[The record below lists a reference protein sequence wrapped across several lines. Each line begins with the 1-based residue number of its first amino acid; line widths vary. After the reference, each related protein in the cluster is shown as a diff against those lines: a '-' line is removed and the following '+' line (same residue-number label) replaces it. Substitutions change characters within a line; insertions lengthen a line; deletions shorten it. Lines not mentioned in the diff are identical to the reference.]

1 MTAGNLVAGALVT
14 LAFLSVVLSSVG
26 LVAAKTGWD
35 KLNYTS
41 PANVVAPVAIAA
53 AVLVEDSLSSA
64 SVKAV
69 LVAIVLLI
77 TGPAVVHATGRA
89 ARVRE
94 EGRFVIRPEEL
105 EQKEG
110 GSKPSKH

>member
-1 MTAGNLVAGALVT
+1 MSVGDAVAGALVVV
-14 LAFLSVVLSSVG
+14 AFLSVLLSSVG

-35 KLNYTS
+35 KLNYTG

-53 AVLVEDSLSSA
+53 AVLVDDSLTSA
-64 SVKAV
+64 SVKAA
-69 LVAIVLLI
+69 LVAVVLLV

-89 ARVRE
+89 ARIRE
-94 EGRFVIRPEEL
+94 EGRFVILPEEL

-110 GSKPSKH
+110 RSTPSKP